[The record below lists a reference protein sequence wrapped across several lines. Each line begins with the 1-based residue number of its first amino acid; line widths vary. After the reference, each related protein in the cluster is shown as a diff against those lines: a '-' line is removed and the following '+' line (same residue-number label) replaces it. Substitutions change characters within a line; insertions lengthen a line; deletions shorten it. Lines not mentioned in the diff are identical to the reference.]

1 MTKNA
6 KSLVV
11 IVWGRRLLYLL
22 GGVLAAGALLVGA
35 VLAFFDDED
44 YRWLLSAGAEHLID
58 ARLEI
63 NGTFSL
69 SIGRNLQLHA
79 GDIRLIADDGSYLF
93 EASTVRLNQRLG
105 SYLLTGTLWINQLV
119 LSDAQLYI
127 KESGDR
133 DFRLEDLTLPPVVIQ
148 EVSVSNAHLAYE
160 EHDTGE
166 KNEIALLELE
176 IDDVNDSGP
185 VGIRSQGVVNGR
197 PFEVN
202 GRLDPIAD
210 LLDTQAPYGLSLE
223 MTSGSATLQASGS
236 IADPVRGEGLDL
248 EIVFNDSALSGT
260 VGLFDRSAPELGALS
275 LHARIT
281 GDYEA
286 PALQSIDLHMSR
298 GERVDLRISGAVD
311 NLLTG
316 RGMDLN
322 VKGTTYD
329 PAVLSWHLFDER
341 EKITFFAVSGRVQEE
356 RGNFIARDVVASS
369 RSKEGLELELTGT
382 TIIPT
387 PRNPQPK
394 HQPAMT
400 LTARAPTTAALNLVE
415 FPGLPEFGE
424 VKGSALYRPHLDGQ
438 SYTDIQLEAG
448 DPSRVRVHMRG
459 AIDRVPYGYNAALS
473 GIDLRI
479 GLDAVDS
486 EVLGRAVERELPALG
501 AVRLAMLV
509 TGDTGNLLIDDIR
522 LETGQADQPAIR
534 VSGHMRTQL
543 RQHTSTLS
551 GTFDA
556 AVSDLVAAFWR
567 LPSGYL
573 GRIEGSFEFSDVDGS
588 WGLDR
593 FDVASRETDLYM
605 LRFAGALEDVVK
617 RDQAEINVLA
627 EVPDPAAFGRALDV
641 KLAGVSPYRLEGVL
655 KFDNRKLS
663 YRGSTSIGQTRSR
676 TELTGSIEN
685 DRPFLEGS
693 LVVPVLYLADFGLL
707 HKPATTTDAEAIRE
721 AGKEKQRRPHLFSR
735 DPLRLGLLDL
745 LDLDLGISIDNIDSR
760 GESAAQKIKGRLQLR
775 DRVLNLSPLHLV
787 AEGGP
792 TDIELEIDARDVPAF
807 ALSMSADDQR
817 LGPWLAQV
825 QETVP
830 VEGYSNY
837 SIQLRGR
844 GATAHEVASSLD
856 GHVSL
861 AVENAKIPRRY
872 IEYLSV
878 DVFGWAAG
886 QLDEN
891 ERYANLDCI
900 LGDFDIQTGMV
911 SSTLLAAEGPRLAI
925 EGNLKLDLGAETID
939 AVFLPKQKRKLFKS
953 ISPVKLKG
961 DMRDPDVTA
970 IPAKEAARNIGALVL
985 VPYVAI
991 PVAILGKLWQSVDD
1005 GDEQGGGC
1013 ASLNREKAEAASKAA
1028 ETDTKKTEDWAWYE

>member
-1 MTKNA
+1 MTENTN
-6 KSLVV
+6 KSIFLA
-11 IVWGRRLLYLL
+11 WGRSLLYLL
-22 GGVLAAGALLVGA
+22 GGMLAAGGLLVVA

-58 ARLEI
+58 ARLDI
-63 NGTFSL
+63 NGAFSL
-69 SIGRNLQLHA
+69 SVGRNLQLHA
-79 GDIRLIADDGSYLF
+79 GDVRLVAADGSYVF
-93 EASTVRLNQRLG
+93 EAGKVWLNQRLG
-105 SYLLTGTLWINQLV
+105 SYLTTGTLWINQLV

-127 KESGDR
+127 KEDEDR
-133 DFRLEDLTLPPVVIQ
+133 DFRLEDLALPPVVIH
-148 EVSVSNAHLAYE
+148 EVRVSNAYLAYE
-160 EHDTGE
+160 ERDTGE
-166 KNEIALLELE
+166 RNEIVLLDLE

-185 VGIRSQGVVNGR
+185 LGIRSQGVVNGR

-202 GRLDPIAD
+202 GRLDPLAE
-210 LLDTQAPYGLSLE
+210 LLDPQSAYGLSLE
-223 MTSGSATLQASGS
+223 LSSGSTNLRANGS
-236 IADPVRGEGLDL
+236 VADPVRGEDVDL
-248 EIVFNDSALSGT
+248 EVVLSDSALSGT
-260 VGLFDRSAPELGALS
+260 IGLFDRSAPELGALS

-281 GDYEA
+281 GDYKA
-286 PALQSIDLHMSR
+286 PALQSVNLHMSR
-298 GERVDLRISGAVD
+298 GEHVDLRITGAVD

-316 RGMDLN
+316 QGMDLDI
-322 VKGTTYD
+322 KGKSND

-341 EKITFFAVSGRVQEE
+341 DKIAAFAISGRLREE
-356 RGNFIARDVVASS
+356 NGSFIARDVKASA
-369 RSKEGLELELTGT
+369 RSAEGLELGLAGT
-382 TIIPT
+382 TTIPT
-387 PRNPQPK
+387 RGNPR
-394 HQPAMT
+394 PAQQQAMS
-400 LTARAPTTAALNLVE
+400 LTASAPTTAALNLVE
-415 FPGLPEFGE
+415 FPGLPEFGQL
-424 VKGSALYRPHLDGQ
+424 KGTALYRPYLDGQ

-448 DPSRVRVHMRG
+448 DPSGVRLHVRG
-459 AIDRVPYGYNAALS
+459 AIDRVPYGYNAALT
-473 GIDLRI
+473 GIDLRV
-479 GLDAVDS
+479 GLDAVHS
-486 EVLGRAVERELPALG
+486 EALGRVVQHELPALG

-509 TGDTGNLLIDDIR
+509 TGDTGNLRIDDIS
-522 LETGQADQPAIR
+522 LETGPVDQPAIR

-556 AVSDLVAAFWR
+556 AVADLMAAFWK

-573 GRIEGSFEFSDVDGS
+573 GRIEGSFELSDIDGS
-588 WGLDR
+588 WGLDG
-593 FDVASRETDLYM
+593 FDVASRETDLYT
-605 LRFAGALEDVVK
+605 LRFSGALEDVVK
-617 RDQAEINVLA
+617 RDRAEINVLA

-641 KLAGVSPYRLEGVL
+641 KLAGVSPYRLEGDL
-655 KFDNRKLS
+655 KFDNRKLR
-663 YRGSTSIGQTRSR
+663 YQGNTSVGQTRSQ

-707 HKPATTTDAEAIRE
+707 HKQAAAPDAETIRE
-721 AGKEKQRRPHLFSR
+721 TGKETPRRPHLFSR
-735 DPLRLGLLDL
+735 EPLQLGLLDL

-775 DRVLNLSPLHLV
+775 DRLLRLSPLHLV

-817 LGPWLAQV
+817 LGPWLEQV
-825 QETVP
+825 QGAVP

-837 SIQLRGR
+837 SIGLKGR
-844 GATAHEVASSLD
+844 GATPHEMASSLD

-861 AVENAKIPRRY
+861 AVENAKISRRY

-878 DVFGWAAG
+878 DVFGWALG
-886 QLDEN
+886 HFNGN

-900 LGDFDIQTGMV
+900 LGDFDIQTGV
-911 SSTLLAAEGPRLAI
+911 VKSTLLAAEGPRLAI
-925 EGNLKLDLGAETID
+925 EGSMTLDLEAETID
-939 AVFLPKQKRKLFKS
+939 AVFLPKQKRKLFSS

-961 DMRDPDVTA
+961 DMRDPYVTA

-991 PVAILGKLWQSVDD
+991 PVAIFGKLWQSVDD
-1005 GDEQGGGC
+1005 GDAQGGGC

-1028 ETDTKKTEDWAWYE
+1028 ETGSTQAEDWSWYE